1 MDAEQQAVNEVKK
14 YLLQIALELETA
26 SASARAAADA
36 VPNQE
41 KAWPHVQQLYTR
53 LQEATTLIE
62 HFQVTVDKA
71 VAELGAAPAKQEGSQ

>member
-1 MDAEQQAVNEVKK
+1 MNAEQLAVNEVKK

-26 SASARAAADA
+26 SASARAAAEA
-36 VPNQE
+36 VPDQV

-62 HFQVTVDKA
+62 QFQSTVDKA
-71 VAELGAAPAKQEGSQ
+71 VANLGPPPPGRL

>member
-1 MDAEQQAVNEVKK
+1 MDAEQLVVNEVKK

-26 SASARAAADA
+26 AASARSAADA
-36 VPNQE
+36 VPDQA

-62 HFQVTVDKA
+62 SIHEIQY
-71 VAELGAAPAKQEGSQ
+71 